1 MKCTEAGKKKDR
13 QTDGE
18 ESEARR
24 VEQRAQIGREAKQAR
39 QSKEKKE
46 KCKGR
51 EGGWGEN
58 DNGSMKEYQKMDGRI
73 DRDTEE
79 RERYR
84 GESLPAVG
92 RSGLSIII
100 KITDSI

>member
-1 MKCTEAGKKKDR
+1 MQRQRGAG
-13 QTDGE
+13 
-18 ESEARR
+18 
-24 VEQRAQIGREAKQAR
+24 
-39 QSKEKKE
+39 
-46 KCKGR
+46 
-51 EGGWGEN
+51 WEN

-73 DRDTEE
+73 DGDTEE
-79 RERYR
+79 RERER

>member
-1 MKCTEAGKKKDR
+1 
-13 QTDGE
+13 
-18 ESEARR
+18 
-24 VEQRAQIGREAKQAR
+24 
-39 QSKEKKE
+39 
-46 KCKGR
+46 
-51 EGGWGEN
+51 
-58 DNGSMKEYQKMDGRI
+58 MKEYQKMDGRI
-73 DRDTEE
+73 DGDTEE